1 MSDCVIAGHSL
12 IAANSR
18 SITAGMAPKTPN
30 GLSAESVRLA
40 ESQSVRLYNTLQVA
54 RRLSV
59 RSMTLMRWVVRGSI
73 PCPKTYMCTG
83 AGVHW
88 LWSKEDIQLARAF
101 LKKNERLHALHA
113 SLRSRPVNG

>member
-1 MSDCVIAGHSL
+1 MFDCVLAGHSL

-18 SITAGMAPKTPN
+18 SITLAMANKTPN

-40 ESQSVRLYNTLQVA
+40 KSQSVRLYNTLQVA

-59 RSMTLMRWVVRGSI
+59 RSMTLMRWVVSGSI

-88 LWSKEDIQLARAF
+88 LWSKGDIEFARAF
-101 LKKNERLHALHA
+101 VKKNERLHVLQTT
-113 SLRSRPVNG
+113 LRSRPINS